1 MTATARC
8 IAASVLLLLMV
19 GCTTQPQQVQP
30 SQSQPQPASP
40 ATSVAQIITVLDFV
54 KAPGSFDYRVAMT
67 VADALTAAGGYGECE
82 SCEDYF
88 RKRGKHPTYDAP
100 PRIGRQG
107 LTIQLPGKK
116 TEWIQFRL
124 QPGDEVRF
132 LHVSF

>member
-1 MTATARC
+1 MTAFAKC
-8 IAASVLLLLMV
+8 IATSVLLFLMV
-19 GCTTQPQQVQP
+19 GCRTQPQQVQL
-30 SQSQPQPASP
+30 QSEPQPVRL
-40 ATSVAQIITVLDFV
+40 ATSVAQKITVLDFV
-54 KAPGSFDYRVAMT
+54 KAPGSFEYRAEMT
-67 VADALTAAGGYGECE
+67 VADALTAARGYGECE

-100 PRIGRQG
+100 PRIRRHG

-116 TEWIQFRL
+116 TEWMQFRL